1 MASDDHHIHGTFKEH
16 FLKDRQNTILE
27 ISESIK
33 EDTAS
38 VDAIVEISKSIKKD
52 TASLV
57 RNSEIV
63 ICLLGV
69 TLCGVCWLVYKSC
82 QKPKPPKKGCSF
94 SKEETDLH

>member
-1 MASDDHHIHGTFKEH
+1 MAGHDHHHHGSGTFTEH
-16 FLKDRQNTILE
+16 FLKDRQSTILE

-33 EDTAS
+33 EDTSS

-69 TLCGVCWLVYKSC
+69 ILCGVGWLVYKST
-82 QKPKPPKKGCSF
+82 QKPKAPKKG
-94 SKEETDLH
+94 KEETDLH